1 MEETFPLKTWWS
13 RFSHGCLW
21 KTSLKLKC
29 VCKPWY
35 GIITSSHFI
44 SKHLN
49 NYYNNIN
56 NGRLLAYGL
65 QTLVIFRFK
74 FRDWYFLGI
83 CWTAAYAGNE
93 SRDREMAFSFIMA
106 TDELQEIL
114 QTRDYEDPNISTHLS
129 LALYQ
134 HLLLLHLSLALY
146 YKTSKITV
154 KSYFFTSH

>member
-35 GIITSSHFI
+35 EIITSFHFI

-56 NGRLLAYGL
+56 NGRLLAYGFGL
-65 QTLVIFRFK
+65 DPVFLDDFDVLIYNFITHQGLI
-74 FRDWYFLGI
+74 FLGI

-93 SRDREMAFSFIMA
+93 SRDREMAFSFITA
-106 TDELQEIL
+106 TEELPEIL
-114 QTRDYEDPNISTHLS
+114 QTRDFEHPNISTHLS

-134 HLLLLHLSLALY
+134 YLLLLRWKL
-146 YKTSKITV
+146 I
-154 KSYFFTSH
+154 